1 MRLNINHLRLR
12 FANAAGHEHRL
23 RPVTRRALELLRVRL
38 RDELL
43 ASGARLDSLRL
54 ETLSLPALNMNLRF
68 MDDEAVA
75 EKVADA
81 LYAELHA
88 RWQES

>member
-1 MRLNINHLRLR
+1 MRLNINHLRLK
-12 FANAAGHEHRL
+12 FTNAAGHEHRV
-23 RPVTRRALELLRVRL
+23 RPVTRRVLELLRVRL
-38 RDELL
+38 RNELL

-54 ETLSLPALNMNLRF
+54 ETLSLPALNVNLRF

-81 LYAELHA
+81 MYTALRA
-88 RWQES
+88 RWQEN